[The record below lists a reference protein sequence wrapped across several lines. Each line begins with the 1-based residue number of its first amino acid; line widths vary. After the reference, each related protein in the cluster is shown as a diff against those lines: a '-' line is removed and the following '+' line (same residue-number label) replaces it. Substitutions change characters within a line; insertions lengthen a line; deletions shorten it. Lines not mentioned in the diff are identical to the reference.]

1 MVLHHKTVYI
11 CCRIN
16 LTVQH
21 LDMPVNQ
28 VYTLDHEFP
37 VGILAR
43 RPLQQKC
50 KCIQV
55 WGQDGQ
61 QVGQGSSI
69 YMHQTNQFAQ
79 FDTSSSNHCLPQ
91 K

>member
-11 CCRIN
+11 CWCIN
-16 LTVQH
+16 LTVQY
-21 LDMPVNQ
+21 LDVPVNQ
-28 VYTLDHEFP
+28 VYTLDHKFP

-50 KCIQV
+50 KCTHI

-61 QVGQGSSI
+61 QVGQRS
-69 YMHQTNQFAQ
+69 
-79 FDTSSSNHCLPQ
+79 
-91 K
+91 